1 MGQYPELTLV
11 EKAAVDTGFDR
22 LPERSDDWTRFRSTQ
37 HRGQVTVCLQGEGQ
51 PLLIFLPRSAF
62 SVALLD
68 LPGVDLAS
76 LTMPLPWPAPEPLV
90 VLMAADVSAVRTAF
104 GLLHS
109 LFVLAVP
116 DGQAAPLGQDTD
128 PLRSIGAAIREL
140 PETTEVTREILARIG
155 QERFRLGLI
164 EYWEGRCAVTGLSI
178 LPLLRASHI
187 QPWTDCTSARQ
198 RLDVFNGLLLA
209 PHLDAAFDGGWI
221 GFSEQ
226 GGILISPALDA
237 ENAARLGIDPQSSLT
252 RLDPC
257 HRPYLRYHASHV
269 LRPQPGEPGGPRQI
283 GPGPAADHRMGTA
296 P

>member
-1 MGQYPELTLV
+1 M
-11 EKAAVDTGFDR
+11 
-22 LPERSDDWTRFRSTQ
+22 
-37 HRGQVTVCLQGEGQ
+37 QGEGQ

-76 LTMPLPWPAPEPLV
+76 LTVPLTWPAPESVV
-90 VLMAADVSAVRTAF
+90 VLMAADVSAVRAAF

-109 LFVLAVP
+109 LFALAAA
-116 DGQAAPLGQDTD
+116 DGQAAPLGPDTD
-128 PLRSIGAAIREL
+128 PLRSIDAAIRGL

-187 QPWTDCTSARQ
+187 KPWADCPSARE

-221 GFSEQ
+221 GFSD
-226 GGILISPALDA
+226 GGEIIVSPALDA
-237 ENAARLGIDPQSSLT
+237 KNAVRLGIEPGARLA
-252 RLDPC
+252 RLDAR
-257 HRPYLRYHASHV
+257 HLPYLHHHAARV
-269 LRPQPGEPGGPRQI
+269 LRRRPPTNPLASCSPETSR
-283 GPGPAADHRMGTA
+283 
-296 P
+296 